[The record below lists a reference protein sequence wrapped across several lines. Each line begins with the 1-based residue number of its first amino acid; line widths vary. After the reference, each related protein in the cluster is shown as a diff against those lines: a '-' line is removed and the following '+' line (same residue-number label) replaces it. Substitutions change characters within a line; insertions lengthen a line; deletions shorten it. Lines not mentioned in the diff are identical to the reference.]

1 MSFSGHT
8 ARKRFGQ
15 HWLRDTAVLDRI
27 LDAADLQPLDR
38 VLEVGPGR
46 GALTERLLRSP
57 AAAVHA
63 IELDRDLVMGLR
75 ERFAEQPRF
84 SLSQGDVL
92 EVPLALPDQQPATKV
107 VANIPCLLYTSPR
120 PRD

>member
-46 GALTERLLRSP
+46 ER
-57 AAAVHA
+57 
-63 IELDRDLVMGLR
+63 
-75 ERFAEQPRF
+75 
-84 SLSQGDVL
+84 
-92 EVPLALPDQQPATKV
+92 
-107 VANIPCLLYTSPR
+107 
-120 PRD
+120 

>member
-46 GALTERLLRSP
+46 GALTARRLRSP
-57 AAAVHA
+57 AAAVQA
-63 IELDRDLVMGLR
+63 VELDRDLVAGLR
-75 ERFAEQPRF
+75 AQFADDPRF
-84 SLSQGDVL
+84 SLTQGDVL
-92 EVPLALPDQQPATKV
+92 KQSLDLPDQRPADKV
-107 VANIPCLLYTSPR
+107 VANIPMVMVQLSH
-120 PRD
+120 